1 MQKYIEN
8 VDLPTV
14 SISMENDHYI
24 FFNFFIRNQLFIN
37 VAQIFSKIRNCHGNF
52 PKVSEMD
59 TVHGQH
65 VDIILN
71 ANPVNISFE
80 IKMDT

>member
-1 MQKYIEN
+1 
-8 VDLPTV
+8 
-14 SISMENDHYI
+14 MENDHYI

-37 VAQIFSKIRNCHGNF
+37 VAQIFPKIRNCQGRASNF
-52 PKVSEMD
+52 NFAKVSEMD

-65 VDIILN
+65 VDIILSV
-71 ANPVNISFE
+71 NPVNISFE